1 MRLITA
7 ELFSRDRVGIAVRVA
22 ALFRLHGQLGDA
34 AVLVGVV
41 DTRQSPLL
49 ARAYRAILLFLANL
63 RRA

>member
-7 ELFSRDRVGIAVRVA
+7 ELFSRDRVGITVRVA
-22 ALFRLHGQLGDA
+22 ALFRLHGQLSDA

-49 ARAYRAILLFLANL
+49 AREHRAILLFLANL